1 MLDRYLRV
9 RLRSATRVVS
19 CPVLFSLF
27 LSLSALS
34 SGISVSL
41 QRQVLTSSVGSFFL
55 ISFYSRPDFLS
66 LSEPAGL
73 LQNTGFLSLSL
84 AAQHP
89 PHVRL
94 IERPL
99 PGIVEKATEFLL
111 FLCDF
116 IPAVL
121 FCFFLSEVHE
131 GDDLHRKYLCQ
142 DCCQLQTA
150 QIPFCSAFS
159 LLAGFFGSF
168 SKKIFCLDIENKFP

>member
-1 MLDRYLRV
+1 MLDHFLRV

-19 CPVLFSLF
+19 CLVLFSLF

-41 QRQVLTSSVGSFFL
+41 QRQVLTSSVGSFSL
-55 ISFYSRPDFLS
+55 ISFCSRPDFLS

-111 FLCDF
+111 FLCDL
-116 IPAVL
+116 IPAVCFVFSCLRITKGTTSTGNICARTVVSCRKPRYL
-121 FCFFLSEVHE
+121 FVPIFPPGWIFF
-131 GDDLHRKYLCQ
+131 
-142 DCCQLQTA
+142 
-150 QIPFCSAFS
+150 
-159 LLAGFFGSF
+159 
-168 SKKIFCLDIENKFP
+168 

>member
-1 MLDRYLRV
+1 M
-9 RLRSATRVVS
+9 S
-19 CPVLFSLF
+19 CPVLSCLV
-27 LSLSALS
+27 LSLPLS
-34 SGISVSL
+34 LCAIQWDFRVAATPGPYIQCWVY
-41 QRQVLTSSVGSFFL
+41 FL

-121 FCFFLSEVHE
+121 FCFFLSEDHE

-142 DCCQLQTA
+142 DCCQLQKA
-150 QIPFCSAFS
+150 QIPFCSDFS
-159 LLAGFFGSF
+159 SWRDFF
-168 SKKIFCLDIENKFP
+168 